1 MPKEPTLSAHAA
13 RNPSQRVQQPRKRQS
28 DATKATRALLVEQ
41 RHEQSLALDADLEE
55 HHAKQEEL
63 IETLALKYGRT
74 EEYMRTLVCNGAKYG
89 NKRGVN
95 TKNAILH
102 EYCNK
107 AREGEC
113 LFKCYFAGIDTFC
126 FRGRS

>member
-1 MPKEPTLSAHAA
+1 LESA
-13 RNPSQRVQQPRKRQS
+13 
-28 DATKATRALLVEQ
+28 
-41 RHEQSLALDADLEE
+41 RHGYNNLALDADLEE

-63 IETLALKYGRT
+63 IETLVLKYGRT
-74 EEYMRTLVCNGAKYG
+74 DEYIRKLVCNGAKYG

-95 TKNAILH
+95 MKNAILH

-113 LFKCYFAGIDTFC
+113 LSKCYFAGIDTFC
-126 FRGRS
+126 FRGQS